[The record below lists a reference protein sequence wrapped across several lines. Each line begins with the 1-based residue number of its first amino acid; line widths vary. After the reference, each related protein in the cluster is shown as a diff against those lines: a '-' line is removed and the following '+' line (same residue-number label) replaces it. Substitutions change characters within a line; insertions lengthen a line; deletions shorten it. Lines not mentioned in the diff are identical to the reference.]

1 MRTLRFAVLNLWYMI
16 FNSET
21 STIFQLALQRI
32 WQIIQ
37 QLALLLLLLTL
48 FVSALGVWVLSF
60 SFQSGRTLRAW
71 LENEQPTFPQIITKT
86 RQLLQSIFETI
97 WSWTQT
103 QLETK
108 GIKIDL
114 PPMPEYKQISASAA
128 PTLPTKPNGI

>member
-1 MRTLRFAVLNLWYMI
+1 MRTLRFAALNLWHVI

-48 FVSALGVWVLSF
+48 FISALGVWVLSF

-71 LENEQPTFPQIITKT
+71 LENEQPTFPQLLSIT
-86 RQLLQSIFETI
+86 RQLLQSIFGTI
-97 WSWTQT
+97 WNWTQT

-108 GIKIDL
+108 LGLKLDL
-114 PPMPEYKQISASAA
+114 PPMPEYKQISGTA
-128 PTLPTKPNGI
+128 PDNK